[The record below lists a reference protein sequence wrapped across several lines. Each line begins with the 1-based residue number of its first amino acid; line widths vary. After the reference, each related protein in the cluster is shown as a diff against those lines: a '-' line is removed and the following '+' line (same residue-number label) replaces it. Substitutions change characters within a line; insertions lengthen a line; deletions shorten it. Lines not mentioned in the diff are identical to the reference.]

1 MAKKP
6 VGRGRP
12 AVEVKKVPY
21 TVMLDPRYLQDMRS
35 TAADEHMD
43 LQDYM
48 RRALEAFFPN
58 RYRSRAIPFEIPKV
72 KAPKG

>member
-12 AVEVKKVPY
+12 SAEVKKVPF
-21 TVMLDPRYLQDMRS
+21 TVMLDPRYLDDLKA
-35 TAADEHMD
+35 TAASETMD
-43 LQDYM
+43 IQTYM
-48 RRALEAFFPN
+48 RRALEAYHPN
-58 RYRSRAIPFEIPKV
+58 RHRVKPVPFELPKI